1 MFNGNGWMKPDSKSS
16 PRPDSTSSPRA
27 GSTNSD
33 AAGSPRS
40 TDKELVRRC
49 QNEPAAFE
57 ELMRRYKRT
66 VYSYARATTGSAEDA
81 EEVTQDVFVK
91 IYRAAHRFDETYSF
105 TTWLYKITSN
115 TCKNKLR
122 GKHHL
127 ISIDDDE
134 APVIM
139 TGHEATPLDV
149 YSQKMDIAEVR
160 NAIAQLPEAYREVLY
175 LRYVQNAS
183 YQEIADALELSI
195 GNVEARVFRGKQ
207 KVRQILNSKYGEAKR
222 T

>member
-1 MFNGNGWMKPDSKSS
+1 MK
-16 PRPDSTSSPRA
+16 PDSTSSPQA
-27 GSTNSD
+27 GSTD
-33 AAGSPRS
+33 SPRA
-40 TDKELVRRC
+40 TDKELIRRC
-49 QNEPAAFE
+49 QKEPAAFE

-81 EEVTQDVFVK
+81 EEIMQDVFVK
-91 IYRAAHRFDETYSF
+91 IFRAAHRFDETYSF

-127 ISIDDDE
+127 LSIDDED
-134 APVIM
+134 APVVAAS
-139 TGHEATPLDV
+139 GQPGPLDA
-149 YSQKMDIAEVR
+149 YNQKLDIAEVR
-160 NAIAQLPEAYREVLY
+160 NAIAQLPAAYREVLY
-175 LRYVQNAS
+175 LRYVENAS
-183 YQEIADALELSI
+183 YKEIADALDLSL

-207 KVRQILNSKYGEAKR
+207 KVRQLLMSKYRPEAKR